1 MATNTLDP
9 TRLAIL
15 ANAMRAIADEM
26 GVILVRSAFS
36 TVVREARDCATALLD
51 VDGNVVAE
59 AEMIP
64 MHNGG
69 LSAAFRESAKRL
81 DLSAAGPDSAILL
94 NDPYAGGQHLN
105 DIILFQPIFVDGS
118 LLGWTGNTAHHLDV
132 GGGGAG
138 IHMDAT
144 ELIQEGIILP
154 PLLIDV
160 KKDLFGGPIDRLVF
174 ANVRT
179 PVLGRGDFYA
189 QLAAN
194 RTGIARMQELAAR
207 MGLATVRQAMQATL
221 DHAERRMRAAIATIP
236 VGSWHGQ
243 AMIDNDVR
251 GTEPLV
257 LKAKVTVSAG
267 GNIEFDF
274 TGSAGQTRSMFNCP
288 TSSALAAAI
297 TAVRSLLQDKE
308 IPANEG
314 CMRPIKIVFPPQSI
328 MNPDPGL
335 PVRAR
340 ANVCYRLIDAVQD
353 ALAQVIPERVPA
365 QGFNSTT
372 GLYLAQQRADG
383 STRIYADVL
392 GGGYGAAP
400 GYDGAHALASIL
412 GSSRNTPIESI
423 EQLHSQLRMLHY
435 RLVPDSCGAGQWR
448 GGLGFSRAIEILE
461 DGITLSFYS
470 DHFRYP
476 PRGRQGGRDAARGS
490 LTVLR
495 GTERICLPNTDVVKL
510 RKGDIVELTVGG
522 GAGWG
527 DPAARSAASVAADVA
542 DGIVTPAF
550 ARAHYPAYAADA
562 ACTQA
567 ATPAGA
573 IAAVAQSA
581 GADVQP
587 V

>member
-1 MATNTLDP
+1 MTADTTRHDDP
-9 TRLAIL
+9 TQLAIL

-26 GVILVRSAFS
+26 GAILVRSAFS
-36 TVVREARDCATALLD
+36 TVVREARDCATSLLD
-51 VDGNVVAE
+51 AKGNVVAE

-69 LSAAFRESAKRL
+69 LSAAFRESSKQL
-81 DLSAAGPDSAILL
+81 DLSRLTPDSAILL
-94 NDPYAGGQHLN
+94 NDPYSGGQHLN
-105 DIILFQPIFVDGS
+105 DIILFQPVFVDGE

-138 IHMDAT
+138 INMDAS

-154 PLLIDV
+154 PMLIDV
-160 KKDLFGGPIDRLVF
+160 KKDLYGGPIDRLVF

-179 PVLGRGDFYA
+179 PELGRGDFYA

-207 MGLATVRQAMQATL
+207 VGVATVRRAMDETL
-221 DHAERRMRAAIATIP
+221 RYAERRMRAAIATIP
-236 VGSWHGQ
+236 QGSWHGQ

-257 LKAKVTVSAG
+257 LKAKVTVSEG

-274 TGSAGQTRSMFNCP
+274 TGSAPQTKSMFNCP

-297 TAVRSLLQDKE
+297 AAVRSLLNDKE

-314 CMRPIKIVFPPQSI
+314 CLRPIKVVFPPQSI

-353 ALAQVIPERVPA
+353 ALAQIIPDRVPA

-372 GLYLAQQRADG
+372 GLYLTQRRPG
-383 STRIYADVL
+383 GGMRIYADVL
-392 GGGYGAAP
+392 GGGYGAASD
-400 GYDGAHALASIL
+400 YNGAHALASIL

-423 EQLHSQLRMLHY
+423 EQVHSQLRMLHY

-461 DGITLSFYS
+461 EGIELSFYS

-476 PRGRQGGRDAARGS
+476 PRGRQGGSDAARGS
-490 LTVLR
+490 LTVTR
-495 GTERICLPNTDVVKL
+495 GKEVFSLPNTDVMKL
-510 RKGDIVELTVGG
+510 QKGDIVELKVGG

-527 DPAARSAASVAADVA
+527 QPSARSLQDVEADVA
-542 DGIVTPAF
+542 DGIVTEGF
-550 ARAHYPAYAADA
+550 ARQHYPSYADKH
-562 ACTQA
+562 
-567 ATPAGA
+567 ATPAL
-573 IAAVAQSA
+573 AAEATS
-581 GADVQP
+581 
-587 V
+587 

>member
-1 MATNTLDP
+1 MSMSAHMLDP

-51 VDGNVVAE
+51 DRGNVVAE

-69 LSAAFRESAKRL
+69 ISAAFRESAKRL
-81 DLSAAGPDSAILL
+81 DLSKVGPDSAILL

-105 DIILFQPIFVDGS
+105 DIILFQPIFVGDD

-138 IHMDAT
+138 INMDAT

-154 PLLIDV
+154 PMLIDV
-160 KKDLFGGPIDRLVF
+160 KKDLYGGPIDQLIF

-179 PVLGRGDFYA
+179 PILGRGDFYA

-194 RTGIARMQELAAR
+194 RIGIARMQELANR
-207 MGLATVRQAMQATL
+207 MGVETVRQGMSATL

-236 VGSWHGQ
+236 VGTWYGE
-243 AMIDNDVR
+243 AKIDNDVR

-257 LKAKVTVSAG
+257 LKAKVTVSEG

-274 TGSAGQTRSMFNCP
+274 TGSARQTRSMFNCP
-288 TSSALAAAI
+288 KSSALAAAI
-297 TAVRSLLQDKE
+297 TAVRSLLKDKD

-314 CMRPIKIVFPPQSI
+314 CMRPIHVVFPPQSI

-340 ANVCYRLIDAVQD
+340 ANVCYRLIDAVQG
-353 ALAQVIPERVPA
+353 ALAQVIPDRVPA

-372 GLYLAQQRADG
+372 GLYLAQRRADG

-392 GGGYGAAP
+392 GGGYGGAL

-423 EQLHSQLRMLHY
+423 EQVHSQLRMLHY

-461 DGITLSFYS
+461 DGIELSFYS
-470 DHFRYP
+470 EHFKYP
-476 PRGRQGGRDAARGS
+476 PLGRAGGQDAARGS
-490 LTVLR
+490 LTILR
-495 GTERICLPNTDVVKL
+495 AGELIRLPNTDVVKL
-510 RKGDIVELTVGG
+510 RKGDVVELTVGG

-527 DPAARSAASVAADVA
+527 DPACRSAESVAADVA
-542 DGIVTPAF
+542 DGIVTERF
-550 ARAHYPAYAADA
+550 AQTHYPAYSPSYAKPEA
-562 ACTQA
+562 A
-567 ATPAGA
+567 ATAS
-573 IAAVAQSA
+573 V
-581 GADVQP
+581 
-587 V
+587 